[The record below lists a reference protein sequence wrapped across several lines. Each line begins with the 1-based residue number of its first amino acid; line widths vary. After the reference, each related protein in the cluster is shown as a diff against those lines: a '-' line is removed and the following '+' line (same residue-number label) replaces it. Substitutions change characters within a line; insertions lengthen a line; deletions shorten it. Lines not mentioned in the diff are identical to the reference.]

1 MSAIE
6 VKKKVV
12 HLTDEEVLLMG
23 DYELDKLKYLNMFK
37 AHQDDEQENQTS
49 NIMWEFLNAY
59 EQYVFHFANQLGGEQ
74 YKSGYWK
81 MENGFFILQ
90 GNEDTIFNVSND
102 FGFETKFNLLE
113 FSITVNL
120 FALSHLCFWAHDRNK
135 SLINNLAVFFSDY
148 TKDFLKKNSGILSED
163 IYIIID

>member
-1 MSAIE
+1 MTAIE
-6 VKKKVV
+6 VKKEMV
-12 HLTDEEVLLMG
+12 HLSDEEVLLMG

-49 NIMWEFLNAY
+49 NAMWEFLNAY

-74 YKSGYWK
+74 YRNGYWK
-81 MENGFFILQ
+81 MDNGFFILQ
-90 GNEDTIFNVSND
+90 GNDETKFNVSNN
-102 FGFETKFNLLE
+102 FGFETKLNLLE

-135 SLINNLAVFFSDY
+135 TLINNLAVFFSDY
-148 TKDFLKKNSGILSED
+148 TKDFLKKNSEILSED